1 MAPAAGPLPRGV
13 TGTGSERKLVT
24 VLFSD
29 LSGYSKLCQQLDPE
43 DVREMMSLVF
53 KEVVGII
60 IRYEGYID
68 RIIGDEVLA
77 FFGIPQIN
85 EDDPVRAI
93 RAALDIHGAV
103 ARMTNRF
110 KRQLESP
117 LAMHS
122 GIATGMVVTGEID
135 LASGRH
141 GITGEAVNRALML
154 TNLAAS
160 NEILVGPGTM
170 ACTSGFF
177 LFEKRPGDQSDQA
190 AGAIDAYRVR
200 TVEKQPDKI
209 RRVQGLRSRLIGRE
223 SEMKA
228 LQESLAA
235 VKRGQ
240 GCVVFLEGE
249 AGTGKSRLIYEF
261 KKETAPRGIG
271 WLQGNA
277 YTYTQGMPYSPLI
290 ELLGRVVDVRED
302 DPPAVVREKLAEE
315 LGSPEDEDG
324 TLFPILERL
333 FTPSDNNPVKITP
346 EVWKLKLR
354 QLLIR
359 LTINRSRSGVTVIC
373 IEDLH
378 WADPST
384 VDLFRMML
392 NDADL
397 PVFFLISCRPGLL
410 SFSPDQIT
418 NTYYHR
424 QTLLI
429 EDLSPEK
436 SEAMVKSLLRT
447 ERVPR
452 QLSDFIAEHLE
463 GNPFFLEETIN
474 SLVDSGTLQKKKSGW
489 RVNGAIG
496 VTAFSSNIA
505 SVIAARLDRLGHP
518 AKRIVQEASAIGRRF
533 SPSVLK
539 RISGNPEQVD
549 RSLIL
554 LKSVGLILDS
564 DDPGENFYVF
574 KHALVQDVAYQSL
587 LKRQRKD
594 LHEKIARV
602 MERQGRD
609 RIDALCEMLAFHFG
623 KGHSLAKAVN
633 YLKASGRK
641 ALKKY
646 AVIESHYYY
655 EKAYQ
660 ILSDGTRSIDDAS
673 SRTLELLLE
682 WFFVFHLRGRYGDV
696 LSLLKR
702 HESSAMGSE
711 NLQLKGMYLTCMGW
725 AYQRREDLYA
735 SRDCLLKAIAI
746 GEQIKN
752 YKVISYA
759 CAFMIWTCTDLGRL
773 DEAFV
778 FSGKAETASRI
789 FESEDPSWSFEMD
802 QNLVRFVLTGTAIT
816 CWFKGDCRQCRILGD
831 RLLVYGKSAEDVNSI
846 SEGHLAH
853 GMGRFAAGDYR
864 GAIDKCVTAINGS
877 VDPLFSINAR
887 FLMAYAHL
895 STGEVS
901 QAEKKLEEIITFC
914 RMSGYEYIGTSAN
927 ALSSVIAV
935 AKGNIGAGVKAL
947 NQYATQSMAEG
958 KHYHAQTFHYLL
970 GSIYLKMALREGVLG
985 LSMVM
990 KNLPFLF
997 AHLSRAAKHAEHHFN
1012 VAIRI
1017 AGQINAMG
1025 IKAQAFLDLG
1035 RLYRSQKRYDLAAEL
1050 ISESIVLF
1058 KQLGADN
1065 HLQRAEA
1072 ILGAVE

>member
-1 MAPAAGPLPRGV
+1 MAPAAGRLHRGV
-13 TGTGSERKLVT
+13 SGTGSERKLVT
-24 VLFSD
+24 VMFSD
-29 LSGYSKLCQQLDPE
+29 LSGYSKLCRQLDPE

-60 IRYEGYID
+60 VRYEGYID

-77 FFGIPQIN
+77 FFGIPRIN

-93 RAALDIHGAV
+93 RAALDIHSAV
-103 ARMTNRF
+103 TRMTDQF
-110 KRQLESP
+110 KSQLESP

-122 GIATGMVVTGEID
+122 GIATGMVVTGKID
-135 LASGRH
+135 LATGRH
-141 GITGEAVNRALML
+141 GITGEVVNRALML

-170 ACTSGFF
+170 VATSGFF
-177 LFEKRPGDQSDQA
+177 LFEKRPGDKSDQA
-190 AGAIDAYRVR
+190 AGAIAAYRVR

-223 SEMKA
+223 PEMKA
-228 LQESLAA
+228 LRESLAA
-235 VKRGQ
+235 VSRGQ
-240 GCVVFLEGE
+240 GCVVFLEGD
-249 AGTGKSRLIYEF
+249 AGTGKSRLINEF
-261 KKETAPRGIG
+261 KKELAPQTIG
-271 WLQGNA
+271 WFQGNA

-290 ELLGRVVDVRED
+290 ELLGRVVDIRED
-302 DPPAVVREKLAEE
+302 DSPAEVREKLAEQ
-315 LGSPEDEDG
+315 LGSPADEDG
-324 TLFPILERL
+324 TFLPILDRLFP
-333 FTPSDNNPVKITP
+333 PSDNNPVKIPP
-346 EVWKLKLR
+346 EAWKLKLR
-354 QLLIR
+354 QALIR
-359 LTINRSRSGVTVIC
+359 LTINQSQSGVIVIC

-397 PVFFLISCRPGLL
+397 PVFFLISYRPGLL
-410 SFSPDQIT
+410 SFNPGQIT
-418 NTYYHR
+418 NIYYHR
-424 QTLLI
+424 QILPVENLP
-429 EDLSPEK
+429 PEK
-436 SEAMVKSLLRT
+436 SEEMVRSLLRT
-447 ERVPR
+447 AHVPR
-452 QLSDFIAEHLE
+452 QLWQFIGEHLE
-463 GNPFFLEETIN
+463 GNPFYLEETIN
-474 SLVDSGTLQKKKSGW
+474 SLVDSGTLQKKGSGW
-489 RVNGAIG
+489 QVVGTIG
-496 VTAFSSNIA
+496 DTAFSSNIS
-505 SVIAARLDRLGHP
+505 SVIAARLDRLGNG
-518 AKRIVQEASAIGRRF
+518 AKRTLQEASAIGRQF
-533 SPSVLK
+533 SPAVLK
-539 RISGNPEQVD
+539 GISGNPEHVD
-549 RSLIL
+549 RSLHL

-564 DDPGENFYVF
+564 EDPGGNLYVF

-609 RIDALCEMLAFHFG
+609 RVDAICEMLAFHFG
-623 KGHSLAKAVN
+623 KGRSLVKAVT
-633 YLKASGRK
+633 YLKLSGRK

-655 EKAYQ
+655 EKAYR
-660 ILSDGTRSIDDAS
+660 ILTDTARPIDDS
-673 SRTLELLLE
+673 SLRTLELLLE

-696 LSLLKR
+696 LTLLKR
-702 HESSAMGSE
+702 HEPSVMSSE

-725 AYQRREDLYA
+725 AYQRREDLNA

-746 GEQIKN
+746 GEQIKY

-773 DEAFV
+773 DEAIV
-778 FSGKAETASRI
+778 FAGKAERASRF

-816 CWFKGDCRQCRILGD
+816 CWFRGDCRQCRILGD
-831 RLLVYGKSAEDVNSI
+831 RLLAYGKSAEDVNSI

-853 GMGRFAAGDYR
+853 GMGRFAAGDYY
-864 GAIDKCVTAINGS
+864 GAIDKCVKAINSS

-901 QAEKKLEEIITFC
+901 QAEKKLNEIITFC

-927 ALSSVIAV
+927 ALSSLIDV
-935 AKGNIGAGVKAL
+935 ARGNIGAGVKTL
-947 NQYATQSMAEG
+947 NQYASQCMAEG

-970 GSIYLKMALREGVLG
+970 ASIYLKMALREGTLG
-985 LSMVM
+985 VSMAM
-990 KNLPFLF
+990 KNLPFLVT
-997 AHLSRAAKHAEHHFN
+997 HLPRAAKHAEHHFN

-1035 RLYRSQKRYDLAAEL
+1035 RLYQSQKRYDLAAEL
-1050 ISESIVLF
+1050 IKESIALF
-1058 KQLGADN
+1058 KQLGADK
-1065 HLQRAEA
+1065 HLERAEA
-1072 ILGAVE
+1072 ILGAIE